1 MDGTIVDGTLAG
13 LAVASNLEGGGGV
26 VFSPASGGGLNAEV
40 FDDVPA
46 VSRTLHEPDG
56 TLWVAGQGGL
66 LAVRQDGQWS
76 QVDLDVGAPQAL
88 TLNGLTTVAGHLV
101 IAGYRSGAGATE
113 AIILSTPL
121 ASGATWTEVSLGVGC
136 VALDVHGV
144 ADGLYVGG
152 SCGEGEEAKAMSW
165 FMPLF

>member
-1 MDGTIVDGTLAG
+1 M
-13 LAVASNLEGGGGV
+13 
-26 VFSPASGGGLNAEV
+26 
-40 FDDVPA
+40 
-46 VSRTLHEPDG
+46 
-56 TLWVAGQGGL
+56 AGQGGL

-76 QVDLDVGAPQAL
+76 QVDLDVGAPQ
-88 TLNGLTTVAGHLV
+88 TLNLHGLTTVAGHLV
-101 IAGYRSGAGATE
+101 VAGYRSVDGVTE
-113 AIILSTPL
+113 AIMLSTPL
-121 ASGATWTEVSLGVGC
+121 VSGASWTEVSLGVDC